1 MKAKI
6 YISYKEGILD
16 PEGNISRKALNNI
29 GLPEVKDV
37 RFGKYIEMTFNGITK
52 QKAEELT
59 KTACEKLLANHN
71 TETFKYE
78 IVES

>member
-16 PEGNISRKALNNI
+16 PEGNVSRKALNNI
-29 GLPEVKDV
+29 GLSEINDV
-37 RFGKYIEMTFNGITK
+37 HFGKYIEMTFNGVTK
-52 QKAEELT
+52 EKAEELT
-59 KTACEKLLANHN
+59 RKACEKLLANHN
-71 TETFKYE
+71 TETFKFE